1 MKKFYTFALLLF
13 IAITANAGNMQL
25 HPHSFKTATRG
36 SGGYTASLMNTYTA
50 YPHKAVA
57 QNESTA
63 MESEDGSAAPTL
75 CGIVLNGTPTCYVV
89 SFPAEPGANLTNVF
103 ANENLSANG
112 QAIYA
117 DGLLYVQQLTSSS
130 IGMSSTVQYVYDTKT
145 WKLIDIRE
153 GLDKYSSAVS
163 MAYDQTTGTAYG
175 YFFDDDSSG
184 QGQMFTFGTMN
195 LATGET
201 SPHRGVL
208 ENELVMAMAASPD
221 GRLYGVTTNGLFVEI
236 NKETGEQTSI
246 GHTDIHPQYMQ
257 SATIDQQTGKFYWAA
272 FDDLDQSA
280 LYEIDITTGKPTLIT
295 SFPGKEEIVGLYV
308 QPGEALP
315 GAPMPPTDLGF
326 DFSNDNLSGNIT
338 FTMPSLTVDGYSLS
352 GMLKAKV
359 TIDNNAYSVNAYAGE
374 TCSVPIQ
381 VGKAGIYLLTVSV
394 ENGTGTSD
402 AAKAQKWIGPDIP
415 TAVSN
420 LTLAKEGNMAI
431 LTWEAPT
438 TGIHGGYINPAE
450 LTYTITQ
457 TAGAG
462 SFYEEHYTDTR
473 IEIDFTGKVA
483 DGVQYAVQAFYKGD
497 RGDTAYSNKVSF
509 TASSYDVPFTLDF
522 SDNFGLCTVVDAN
535 NDGIT
540 WAMSFKGLQ
549 ITDSQNGAQ
558 DDWLIL
564 PAFNLKSG
572 EMYEVTV
579 AAKAKLGM
587 LNPEKFEIRMG
598 QGTAPED
605 MTTLLSTE
613 TITSRNKTEERSTT
627 FNVETNGE
635 YNFAIRAIADP
646 GNELTLEYFEI
657 ENLSAMAAPNPAT
670 NLKATPGESGNLE
683 ATIGF
688 TMPSETVGGDEITS
702 NLSAEI
708 TRGDAVITTIGNLAP
723 GSNCSYTDTE
733 AAQGINVYSVVII
746 DSEQN
751 RSVPSEISVRCGIDI
766 PALPTNIRLHDEGSS
781 IRLSWEHPT
790 VGINGGYINPEEL
803 EYTIYDTSVMHT
815 VIQDGVTGTEFTMPL
830 GEISGQM
837 SVALAIGVKNIAGT
851 NPQLAVSNNVIA
863 GNPTNLPIV
872 EHFGS
877 TVSDC
882 QWFIDGYIINDEYGW
897 HILQGNGAYGDP
909 GYAYFTGSGTDNE
922 EQSLISAK
930 ISLKGSKK
938 PMLHFYYAAPDQQ
951 NSELQV
957 QIATDYNGNYSTVH
971 TVYLENETSQEW
983 HECELPLSD
992 YISADYI
999 HVAFK
1004 AIPSKSSFFSTIC
1017 LDEIS
1022 IRDLNSHDLAAE
1034 SIAID
1039 LDNNETKVGETVPV
1053 TVTIQNIGSNTAEQG
1068 SYSIKLFAGDR
1079 CANTAVGNTIAPYA
1093 KERVT
1098 LLFSPASTDADI
1110 VKLRAEIAF
1119 DNDNDKSNNVIESD
1133 EEIWISKPM
1142 LPAVTDLSASVE
1154 GQIVHLT
1161 WSSPDLSGEP
1171 VMVRTDDF
1179 ESYRPFNINSAGLW
1193 NIIDGDGVTISTVD
1207 FFPGYDKPIGFIVLN
1222 PGMVSRFENTLAD
1235 TWPAHSGEQ
1244 YMAAFSP
1251 LYGDND
1257 DWLISPE
1264 LSGNAQQIR
1273 FFACGGNES
1282 AGRERMEILT
1292 STTGNDI
1299 ASMTPF
1305 TTEPIM
1311 VDAGGWTEYAF
1322 DVPEGTLYFA
1332 IHCTSHDR
1340 MALLIDDFTY
1350 ESAARP
1356 LEAKFN
1362 GYNVYCDNELMN
1374 DTPLAQTS
1382 YTGELSD
1389 GTIYTVRAVYD
1400 LGESANSNKVDIK
1413 TAGLQEKSAEKT
1425 VIAIKYY
1432 NLTGI
1437 AITKAKSGSFV
1448 IKQSFYSDGTSH
1460 AEKIFL
1466 KEDID

>member
-1 MKKFYTFALLLF
+1 MKKFYTFVILLF
-13 IAITANAGNMQL
+13 IAITANAGDTQRQ
-25 HPHSFKTATRG
+25 PQGFKTVTRG
-36 SGGYTASLMNTYTA
+36 SGGHSAPLMKAYKL
-50 YPHKAVA
+50 YPHKTPA

-63 MESEDGSAAPTL
+63 TERSDGSAAPTL
-75 CGIVLNGTPTCYVV
+75 CGIVLNGSPTCYVA
-89 SFPAEPGANLTNVF
+89 SFPAEPGASLTNIF
-103 ANENLSANG
+103 SHENLGANG

-117 DGLLYVQQLTSSS
+117 DGLLYVQQLTSNS
-130 IGMSSTVQYVYDTKT
+130 IGLSSTVQYVYDTKT
-145 WKLIDIRE
+145 WQLLDVRE

-163 MAYDQTTGTAYG
+163 MAYDQTTGTAFG
-175 YFFDDDSSG
+175 YFFNDDSG
-184 QGQMFTFGTMN
+184 QGQVFTFGTMN

-201 SPHRGVL
+201 SPRRGVL
-208 ENELVMAMAASPD
+208 EDELAMAMAASPD
-221 GRLYGVTTNGLFVEI
+221 GKLYGVTTSGMFVEI

-257 SATIDQQTGKFYWAA
+257 SATIDRQTGKFYWAA
-272 FDDLDQSA
+272 FDDLNQSA

-295 SFPGKEEIVGLYV
+295 TFPNKEEIVGLYV
-308 QPGEALP
+308 KPGDALP
-315 GAPMPPTDLGF
+315 GAPMPPANLGF
-326 DFSNDNLSGNIT
+326 DFPNDNLSGNIT
-338 FTMPSLTVDGYSLS
+338 FTMPSQTVDGESMSEQLT
-352 GMLKAKV
+352 AKV
-359 TIDNNAYSVNAYAGE
+359 MIDNKAYTHVADAGE
-374 TCSVPIQ
+374 ACSIPVQI
-381 VGKAGIYLLTVSV
+381 GEAGMYLLTVTV

-415 TAVSN
+415 AAVNN
-420 LTLAKEGNMAI
+420 LTLTKEGNTAV

-438 TGIHGGYINPAE
+438 TGTHGGYINPSE

-462 SFYEEHYTDTR
+462 SFYEEDYTDTR

-483 DGVQYAVQAFYKGD
+483 EGVQYAVQAFYKGD
-497 RGDTAYSNKVSF
+497 RGETAYSNKVSF

-522 SDNFGLCTVVDAN
+522 GENFGLCDVIDAN
-535 NDGIT
+535 KDGIT

-549 ITDSQNGAQ
+549 ITDSSNGPQ

-564 PAFNLKSG
+564 PAFKLKSG
-572 EMYEVTV
+572 EMYETTV

-598 QGTAPED
+598 QGTAPEN

-613 TITSRNKTEERSTT
+613 TITSRNKTEERSIT
-627 FNVETNGE
+627 FSVETDGE
-635 YNFAIRAIADP
+635 YNFAIHAIADP

-670 NLKATPGESGNLE
+670 GLKATPGENGNLE
-683 ATIGF
+683 ATIEF
-688 TMPSETVGGDEITS
+688 TMPSETVGGDKITA

-708 TRGDAVITTIGNLAP
+708 SRGDAVIATIGNLAP
-723 GSNCSYTDTE
+723 AATATYTDTE
-733 AAQGINVYSVVII
+733 AAQGINNYSITII
-746 DSEQN
+746 DADGN
-751 RSVPSEISVRCGIDI
+751 RSVPAEVSVRCGIDI
-766 PALPTNIRLHDEGSS
+766 PALPTGIRLYDEGTS
-781 IRLSWEHPT
+781 IRLTWEHPT
-790 VGINGGYINPEEL
+790 QGINGGHIDTESL
-803 EYTIYDTSVMHT
+803 KYTIYEPSVMNT
-815 VIQDGVTGTEFTMPL
+815 VIQEGVTGTEFTMPI
-830 GEISGQM
+830 GEIAGQA
-837 SVALAIGVKNIAGT
+837 SVALAIGVENLAGA
-851 NPQLAVSNNVIA
+851 NPQVAVSNNVIV
-863 GNPTNLPIV
+863 GNPAKLPLV
-872 EHFGS
+872 EHFGA
-877 TVSDC
+877 TVMDC
-882 QWFIDGYIINDEYGW
+882 QWFIDGHIVNDEDGW
-897 HILQGNGAYGDP
+897 HISGGNGAYSEP

-930 ISLKGSKK
+930 ISLKDTKK
-938 PMLHFYYAAPDQQ
+938 PMLHFYYTAPDQQ
-951 NSELQV
+951 ASEMQV
-957 QIATDYNGNYSTVH
+957 QIATDFNGNYETIH
-971 TVYLENETSQEW
+971 TINFENETSQEW
-983 HECELPLSD
+983 HECELPLSG
-992 YISADYI
+992 YTSADYI

-1004 AIPSKSSFFSTIC
+1004 AVPNKDTFFSIIC
-1017 LDEIS
+1017 LDEVS
-1022 IRDLNSHDLAAE
+1022 IRDLNPYDLAAE
-1034 SIAID
+1034 SISMKIE
-1039 LDNNETKVGETVPV
+1039 NNEMKVGETVPV
-1053 TVTIQNIGSNTAEQG
+1053 TVTIQNIGSNTVEQG

-1079 CANTAVGNTIAPYA
+1079 CANTAGGNAIAPYA
-1093 KERVT
+1093 KESVT
-1098 LLFSPASTDADI
+1098 IQFAPSTKDADI

-1119 DNDNDKSNNVIESD
+1119 DNDSDKSNNAVESG
-1133 EEIWISKPM
+1133 EEIWITKPL

-1154 GQIVHLT
+1154 GQTVHLT

-1171 VMVRTDDF
+1171 VMERTDDF

-1193 NIIDGDGVTISTVD
+1193 TIIDNDGEAISTVD

-1222 PGMVSRFENTLAD
+1222 PGMVSRFEGTLAD
-1235 TWPAHSGEQ
+1235 SWPAHSGEQ
-1244 YMAAFSP
+1244 YMAAYSP
-1251 LYGDND
+1251 QYGDND

-1273 FFACGGNES
+1273 FFACGGS
-1282 AGRERMEILT
+1282 VTAGRERMEILT

-1299 ASMTPF
+1299 ASMVQLTA
-1305 TTEPIM
+1305 EPIM
-1311 VDAGGWTEYAF
+1311 VDAGVWTEYTF

-1356 LEAKFN
+1356 MEAKFN
-1362 GYNVYCDNELMN
+1362 GYNVYCDGELMN
-1374 DTPLAQTS
+1374 ETPLAQTS
-1382 YTGELSD
+1382 YTGEISD
-1389 GTIYTVRAVYD
+1389 GKIYTVRAVYD
-1400 LGESANSNKVDIK
+1400 LGESANSNEVDIK